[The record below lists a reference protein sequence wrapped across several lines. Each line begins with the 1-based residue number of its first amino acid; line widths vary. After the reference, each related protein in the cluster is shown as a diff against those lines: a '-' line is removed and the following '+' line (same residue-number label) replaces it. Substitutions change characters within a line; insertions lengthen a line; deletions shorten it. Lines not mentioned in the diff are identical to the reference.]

1 MEGVPVVQESKRSKI
16 LKLISKI
23 LDSQFGISLLSI
35 IISLFMLA
43 IMAMIYK
50 ANPIQVI
57 VTLLQGALKGKR
69 AITFTLMQMAPLIM
83 TALAVYIPSRA
94 RFFNVGAQGQLEIA
108 GLVAMIVSTTVKG
121 SPIFVITLAMLAA
134 MVAGMITVIVPLVLK
149 IKGGASEITT
159 TIMMNFICTNFVYAL
174 ITGPLKDPD
183 AFYAASHGVPEQYK
197 LLSIPAGSD
206 INIGIYLS
214 VFIALIVGWYMKN
227 TVVGM
232 KLKATGM
239 NMNAARVA
247 GINVNRMM
255 IGATFA
261 GAACAGF
268 AGGMVLLGV
277 TYRIAEG
284 WALAWGTTGVAVAH
298 LGGSPLGIIPVAF
311 VLAIIETG
319 ARYMQAI
326 TGVPSA
332 MVMVMQGAPVV
343 VFICL
348 VGIKQLYKMKKV
360 G

>member
-1 MEGVPVVQESKRSKI
+1 MESVPIIREPKKSKI
-16 LKLISKI
+16 LNLINKLF
-23 LDSQFGISLLSI
+23 DSQFGISLLSI
-35 IISLFMLA
+35 IISMVILA
-43 IMAMIYK
+43 IMAAIYK
-50 ANPIQVI
+50 ANPIWVI

-83 TALAVYIPSRA
+83 TALAVYIPARA
-94 RFFNVGAQGQLEIA
+94 RFFNVGAQGQLEVA
-108 GLVAMIVSTTVKG
+108 GLAAMLVGTTVKG

-134 MVAGMITVIVPLVLK
+134 MAAGMVTVIPPLALK
-149 IKGGASEITT
+149 IKRGASEITT
-159 TIMMNFICTNFVYAL
+159 TIMMNFVCTNFVYAL

-197 LLSIPAGSD
+197 LLSIPANSG

-214 VFIALIVGWYMKN
+214 VLIAIIVGWYMKN
-227 TVVGM
+227 TVTGM
-232 KLKATGM
+232 NLKATGM
-239 NMNAARVA
+239 NMNAAKAA
-247 GINVNRMM
+247 GINVSRMM
-255 IGATFA
+255 IGSTLV

-268 AGGMVLLGV
+268 AGGIVLLGI

-332 MVMVMQGAPVV
+332 MVMVMQGLPVV
-343 VFICL
+343 VYVCL
-348 VGIKQLYKMKKV
+348 IGAKKLHDMKKI